1 MLICLNRLILWQC
14 MPSPDT
20 LPAKFNPAVSTDAS
34 NSLPFYSTF
43 GRVLFLDNFRSLIA
57 SLSHAEQT
65 NFDEKKE
72 RERYST
78 NHSNLFYK
86 NEVIRSLL
94 KLKRIN
100 ISYFYSQSVKNSNLK
115 ISCFLKKNVFFSFF
129 FLYLCY
135 LISVF
140 LFQE

>member
-1 MLICLNRLILWQC
+1 

-65 NFDEKKE
+65 NFDEKKKE
-72 RERYST
+72 RDIRQTTAIYS
-78 NHSNLFYK
+78 
-86 NEVIRSLL
+86 IRM
-94 KLKRIN
+94 R
-100 ISYFYSQSVKNSNLK
+100 SYVAY
-115 ISCFLKKNVFFSFF
+115 
-129 FLYLCY
+129 
-135 LISVF
+135 
-140 LFQE
+140 

>member
-1 MLICLNRLILWQC
+1 

-65 NFDEKKE
+65 NFDEKKNQKKKSDI
-72 RERYST
+72 RQTTAIYS
-78 NHSNLFYK
+78 
-86 NEVIRSLL
+86 IRMSYICSLL

-100 ISYFYSQSVKNSNLK
+100 LSYFYSLSVKNSNLK
-115 ISCFLKKNVFFSFF
+115 ISCFFEKKLFSFPLLFYF
-129 FLYLCY
+129 FFHFCY
-135 LISVF
+135 LFSIF